1 MIHVSVGVSM
11 LAMKRMGSE
20 RVTDAVEPAV
30 AVCDWCGSPLPE
42 GARFC
47 PTCGAPVVRMD
58 RAEAGR
64 ASLQGDGPAAISER
78 KVVTV
83 LFADVVRST
92 ELAASL
98 DPERFSEVM
107 SSFFRMVERELS
119 SLRGRTE
126 KFVGDAVLA
135 VFGVP
140 HSHEDDAL
148 RAIRAAIIIRDRA
161 ARLGEELGLPV
172 PLRVRVGIAS
182 GPVAAAPEAAVWS
195 ASLRPLISGATVNMS
210 ARLQQAAEPGEIL
223 VGDTTRQLTRHAV
236 EFGEVRPVAAKGFG
250 EPLHGWP
257 VASLSARS
265 QRRTI
270 PMVGRI
276 QELRLLEHAFDRVRD
291 GSRAH
296 LVTVQGEPGIGKSRL
311 VEEFLAGLPPEV
323 KVLAGRTG
331 EYEEEVTF
339 APFAEMLR
347 RELGLDRDAPA
358 PALRDRLDE
367 VVGGCCEPSEVEQ
380 TAARLGIV
388 LALSEPSR
396 EERQFRSAELR
407 AGLVAFLEGLSRSG
421 PVVMVLEDLQA
432 ARPALLDVLEQVLQG
447 ARRLPV
453 MVVAVARDSL
463 LEHRPGWG
471 SQPDALALRL
481 ESLPDEEAVELA
493 RVAGES
499 VDEATAARIARH
511 AGGNPFFIVET
522 TGMML
527 DQHPEHV
534 AGYPHSHLLPPT
546 VQAVVASRIDHLP
559 EDAKDLIRKAAVFS
573 TSTFSESE
581 LPLVTEVREGVLQ
594 TLEEAEL
601 LVRDPDRPGE
611 WRFRHEMLREV
622 AYESL
627 PKRERE
633 RLHVGVVNGLEAAG
647 TAGRYPQT
655 VAWHLEQAARA
666 ALDLT
671 PNDRS
676 LADRAVSALAHA
688 GDVARW
694 RIESR
699 TAIDLYERALALAGN
714 EEGWGPR
721 ETRILSTRGEA
732 LYWLGR
738 FDEAAASLSRALEL
752 GKDDEWTV
760 AHGSRYL
767 ADIELN
773 VRGQPDPAEDLF
785 RQGLEA
791 ARKVGDL
798 WAEARTLLMA
808 AWVPFWRG
816 DYRAARAMFEEALE
830 IARANPKGDRWAEAR
845 ALTSLTSVIS
855 PTGDERECVA
865 LAEQALELGR
875 AMRDPFTQ
883 AVAEQSLGNSYRRMF
898 RLPEALASMDRAV
911 LTFREL
917 GARWEV
923 ASALGDRGNVR
934 RLMGDLETA
943 EEDVRET
950 IRMSRELG
958 ERSLITWTVDRLVL
972 ILILRGDLQG
982 ARAELADLV
991 ASVDPDDS
999 SFRESLLMSEAL
1011 VALAEGSTDTARDR
1025 AMGLFET
1032 HHRAAKRNEVAA
1044 TTWWIGRLFGSDAA
1058 GGEEA
1063 LEDARRTLE
1072 EAGWHQFVREPEML
1086 LEALGRTAL
1095 AN

>member
-1 MIHVSVGVSM
+1 M
-11 LAMKRMGSE
+11 LAMDSIGTGLGSE
-20 RVTDAVEPAV
+20 RMTDVVEPMQTA
-30 AVCDWCGSPLPE
+30 CDWCGSPLPAD
-42 GARFC
+42 ARFC
-47 PTCGAPVVRMD
+47 PTCGAPVAPAASD
-58 RAEAGR
+58 GEGR
-64 ASLQGDGPAAISER
+64 AAPAEGDGPAGITER

-107 SSFFRMVERELS
+107 SAFFRMVERELS

-140 HSHEDDAL
+140 HAHEDDAL

-161 ARLGEELGLPV
+161 VRLGEELGLPAA
-172 PLRVRVGIAS
+172 LRVRVGIAS
-182 GPVAAAPEAAVWS
+182 GPVAASPEASVWS
-195 ASLRPLISGATVNMS
+195 ASVRPLISGATVNVA
-210 ARLQQAAEPGEIL
+210 ARLQQAAGPGEVL
-223 VGDTTRQLTRHAV
+223 AGDTTRQLTRHSV

-250 EPLHGWP
+250 EPIHGWP

-270 PMVGRI
+270 PMVGRV
-276 QELRLLEHAFDRVRD
+276 QELRLLEHAFERVRD

-296 LVTVQGEPGIGKSRL
+296 LVTVLGEPGIGKSRL
-311 VEEFLAGLPPEV
+311 AEEFLAGLPGEV

-331 EYEEEVTF
+331 EFEEEVTF

-347 RELGLDRDAPA
+347 RELGMEREAPA
-358 PALRDRLDE
+358 EALGERLAE
-367 VVGGCCEPSEVEQ
+367 ITAGCCDPSEAEQ

-388 LALSEPSR
+388 LGLTEPPQ
-396 EERQFRSAELR
+396 EGRQFRAAEVR
-407 AGLVAFLEGLSRSG
+407 AGFLSFLEGLSHRG
-421 PVVMVLEDLQA
+421 PVVVVIEDLQS
-432 ARPALLDVLEQVLQG
+432 ARPAFLDVLEQVLQG
-447 ARRLPV
+447 ARMLPV

-463 LEHRPGWG
+463 LERRPGWG
-471 SQPDALALRL
+471 SHPDALTLRL
-481 ESLPDEEAVELA
+481 EPLPDGEAVELA

-499 VDEATAARIARH
+499 IDDATAARIARH

-527 DQHPEHV
+527 DEHPEHV

-559 EDAKDLIRKAAVFS
+559 EDAKDLIRKASVFS

-581 LPLVTEVREGVLQ
+581 LPLVTEVRDGVLQ
-594 TLEEAEL
+594 TLLDAEL
-601 LVRDPDRPGE
+601 LVRDLDRPGE

-633 RLHVGVVNGLEAAG
+633 RLHVRVVDGLEAAG
-647 TAGRYPQT
+647 TATRYPQT

-666 ALDLT
+666 ALDLDPSERT
-671 PNDRS
+671 

-699 TAIDLYERALALAGN
+699 TAIDLYERALALAGD
-714 EEGWGPR
+714 EVGWGSR
-721 ETRILSTRGEA
+721 ETRILSTRGES

-752 GKDDEWTV
+752 GKDDDWTV

-773 VRGQPDPAEDLF
+773 VRAQPEPAEDLF

-791 ARKVGDL
+791 ARRVGDL

-808 AWVPFWRG
+808 AWVPYWRG
-816 DYRAARAMFEEALE
+816 DYGAAGAMFEEALG
-830 IARANPKGDRWAEAR
+830 IARANPRGDRWAEAR

-855 PTGDERECVA
+855 PTGEEPECVA

-883 AVAEQSLGNSYRRMF
+883 AVAEQSLGNSYRRML

-911 LTFREL
+911 RTFREL
-917 GARWEV
+917 GARWEL

-934 RLMGDLETA
+934 RLMGDLAAA

-950 IRMSRELG
+950 IRLSRELG

-972 ILILRGDLQG
+972 ILVLRGDLRG
-982 ARAELADLV
+982 ARTELAELV
-991 ASVDPDDS
+991 ASVDPDDP
-999 SFRESLLMSEAL
+999 SFRESVLMSEAL
-1011 VALAEGSTDTARDR
+1011 VALAEGDTDTARDR

-1032 HHRAAKRNEVAA
+1032 HRRAAKRNEVAA
-1044 TTWWIGRLFGSDAA
+1044 TTWWIGRLFGPDAA

-1063 LEDARRTLE
+1063 VEEARRSLE
-1072 EAGWHQFVREPEML
+1072 AAAWRQFIEEPEML
-1086 LEALGRTAL
+1086 LRALVAQTPAR
-1095 AN
+1095 

>member
-1 MIHVSVGVSM
+1 V
-11 LAMKRMGSE
+11 A
-20 RVTDAVEPAV
+20 PA
-30 AVCDWCGSPLPE
+30 ASDGE
-42 GARFC
+42 
-47 PTCGAPVVRMD
+47 
-58 RAEAGR
+58 GR
-64 ASLQGDGPAAISER
+64 AAPAEGDGPAGITER

-107 SSFFRMVERELS
+107 SAFFRMVERELS

-140 HSHEDDAL
+140 HAHEDDAL

-161 ARLGEELGLPV
+161 VRLGEELGLPAA
-172 PLRVRVGIAS
+172 LRVRVGIAS
-182 GPVAAAPEAAVWS
+182 GPVAASPEASVWS
-195 ASLRPLISGATVNMS
+195 ASVRPLISGATVNVA
-210 ARLQQAAEPGEIL
+210 ARLQQAAGPGEVL
-223 VGDTTRQLTRHAV
+223 AGDTTRQLTRHSV

-250 EPLHGWP
+250 EPIHGWP

-270 PMVGRI
+270 PMVGRV
-276 QELRLLEHAFDRVRD
+276 QELRLLEHAFERVRD

-296 LVTVQGEPGIGKSRL
+296 LVTVLGEPGIGKSRL
-311 VEEFLAGLPPEV
+311 AEEFLAGLPGEV

-331 EYEEEVTF
+331 EFEEEVTF

-347 RELGLDRDAPA
+347 RELGMEREAPA
-358 PALRDRLDE
+358 EALGERLAE
-367 VVGGCCEPSEVEQ
+367 ITAGCCDPSEAEQ

-388 LALSEPSR
+388 LGLTEPPQ
-396 EERQFRSAELR
+396 EGRQFRAAEVR
-407 AGLVAFLEGLSRSG
+407 AGFLSFLEGLSHRG
-421 PVVMVLEDLQA
+421 PVVVVIEDLQS
-432 ARPALLDVLEQVLQG
+432 ARPAFLDVLEQVLQG
-447 ARRLPV
+447 ARMLPV

-463 LEHRPGWG
+463 LERRPGWG
-471 SQPDALALRL
+471 SHPDALTLRL
-481 ESLPDEEAVELA
+481 EPLPDGEAVELA

-499 VDEATAARIARH
+499 IDDATAARIARH

-527 DQHPEHV
+527 DEHPEHV

-559 EDAKDLIRKAAVFS
+559 EDAKDLIRKASVFS

-581 LPLVTEVREGVLQ
+581 LPLVTEVRDGVLQ
-594 TLEEAEL
+594 TLLDAEL

-633 RLHVGVVNGLEAAG
+633 RLHVRVVDGLEAAG
-647 TAGRYPQT
+647 TATRYPQT

-666 ALDLT
+666 ALDLDPSERT
-671 PNDRS
+671 

-699 TAIDLYERALALAGN
+699 TAIDLYERALALAGD
-714 EEGWGPR
+714 EVGWGSR
-721 ETRILSTRGEA
+721 ETRILSTRGES

-752 GKDDEWTV
+752 GKDDDWTV

-773 VRGQPDPAEDLF
+773 VRAQPEPAEDLF

-791 ARKVGDL
+791 ARRVGDL

-808 AWVPFWRG
+808 AWVPYWRG
-816 DYRAARAMFEEALE
+816 DYGAAGAMFEEALG
-830 IARANPKGDRWAEAR
+830 IARANPRGDRWAEAR

-855 PTGDERECVA
+855 PTGEEPECVA

-883 AVAEQSLGNSYRRMF
+883 AVAEQSLGNSYRRML

-911 LTFREL
+911 RTFREL
-917 GARWEV
+917 GARWEL

-934 RLMGDLETA
+934 RLMGDLAAA

-950 IRMSRELG
+950 IRLSRELG

-972 ILILRGDLQG
+972 ILVLRGDLRG
-982 ARAELADLV
+982 ARTELAELV
-991 ASVDPDDS
+991 ASVDPDDP
-999 SFRESLLMSEAL
+999 SFRESVLMSEAL
-1011 VALAEGSTDTARDR
+1011 VALAEGDTDTARDR

-1032 HHRAAKRNEVAA
+1032 HRRAAKRNEVAA
-1044 TTWWIGRLFGSDAA
+1044 TTWWIGRLFGPDAA

-1063 LEDARRTLE
+1063 VEEARRSLE
-1072 EAGWHQFVREPEML
+1072 AAAWRQFIEEPEML
-1086 LEALGRTAL
+1086 LRALVAQTPAR
-1095 AN
+1095 

>member
-1 MIHVSVGVSM
+1 MIPVSVGVLM
-11 LAMKRMGSE
+11 LAMDSIGTGLGSE
-20 RVTDAVEPAV
+20 RMTDVVEPMQTA
-30 AVCDWCGSPLPE
+30 CDWCGSPLPAD
-42 GARFC
+42 ARFC
-47 PTCGAPVVRMD
+47 PTCGAPVAPAASD
-58 RAEAGR
+58 GEGR
-64 ASLQGDGPAAISER
+64 AAPAEGDGPAGITER

-107 SSFFRMVERELS
+107 SAFFRMVERELS

-140 HSHEDDAL
+140 HAHEDDAL

-161 ARLGEELGLPV
+161 VRLGEELGLPAA
-172 PLRVRVGIAS
+172 LRVRVGIAS
-182 GPVAAAPEAAVWS
+182 GPVAASPEASVWS
-195 ASLRPLISGATVNMS
+195 ASVRPLISGATVNVA
-210 ARLQQAAEPGEIL
+210 ARLQQAAGPGEVL
-223 VGDTTRQLTRHAV
+223 AGDTTRQLTRHSV

-250 EPLHGWP
+250 EPIHGWP

-270 PMVGRI
+270 PMVGRV
-276 QELRLLEHAFDRVRD
+276 QELRLLEHAFERVRD

-296 LVTVQGEPGIGKSRL
+296 LVTVLGEPGIGKSRL
-311 VEEFLAGLPPEV
+311 AEEFLAGLPGEV

-331 EYEEEVTF
+331 EFEEEVTF

-347 RELGLDRDAPA
+347 RELGMEREAPA
-358 PALRDRLDE
+358 EALGERLAE
-367 VVGGCCEPSEVEQ
+367 ITAGCCDPSEAEQ

-388 LALSEPSR
+388 LGLTEPPQ
-396 EERQFRSAELR
+396 EGRQFRAAEVR
-407 AGLVAFLEGLSRSG
+407 AGFLSFLEGLSHRG
-421 PVVMVLEDLQA
+421 PVVVVIEDLQS
-432 ARPALLDVLEQVLQG
+432 ARPAFLDVLEQVLQG
-447 ARRLPV
+447 ARMLPV

-463 LEHRPGWG
+463 LERRPGWG
-471 SQPDALALRL
+471 SHPDALTLRL
-481 ESLPDEEAVELA
+481 EPLPDGEAVELA

-499 VDEATAARIARH
+499 IDDATAARIARH

-527 DQHPEHV
+527 DEHPEHV

-559 EDAKDLIRKAAVFS
+559 EDAKDLIRKASVFS

-581 LPLVTEVREGVLQ
+581 LPLVTEVRDGVLQ
-594 TLEEAEL
+594 TLLDAEL
-601 LVRDPDRPGE
+601 LVRDLDRPGE

-633 RLHVGVVNGLEAAG
+633 RLHVRVVDGLEAAG
-647 TAGRYPQT
+647 TATRYPQT

-666 ALDLT
+666 ALDLDPSERT
-671 PNDRS
+671 

-699 TAIDLYERALALAGN
+699 TAIDLYERALALAGD
-714 EEGWGPR
+714 EVGWGSR
-721 ETRILSTRGEA
+721 ETRILSTRGES

-752 GKDDEWTV
+752 GKDDDWTV

-773 VRGQPDPAEDLF
+773 VRAQPEPAEDLF

-791 ARKVGDL
+791 ARRVGDL

-808 AWVPFWRG
+808 AWVPYWRG
-816 DYRAARAMFEEALE
+816 DYGAAGAMFEEALG
-830 IARANPKGDRWAEAR
+830 IARAPWPNRPLSWGGPCGTRSRRPWPNSPWATPIAGCCACPR
-845 ALTSLTSVIS
+845 HW
-855 PTGDERECVA
+855 PPWTGPS
-865 LAEQALELGR
+865 GR
-875 AMRDPFTQ
+875 FGSSGPGG
-883 AVAEQSLGNSYRRMF
+883 SW
-898 RLPEALASMDRAV
+898 P
-911 LTFREL
+911 
-917 GARWEV
+917 ARWGTGGT
-923 ASALGDRGNVR
+923 S
-934 RLMGDLETA
+934 
-943 EEDVRET
+943 
-950 IRMSRELG
+950 
-958 ERSLITWTVDRLVL
+958 
-972 ILILRGDLQG
+972 G
-982 ARAELADLV
+982 A
-991 ASVDPDDS
+991 
-999 SFRESLLMSEAL
+999 
-1011 VALAEGSTDTARDR
+1011 
-1025 AMGLFET
+1025 
-1032 HHRAAKRNEVAA
+1032 
-1044 TTWWIGRLFGSDAA
+1044 
-1058 GGEEA
+1058 
-1063 LEDARRTLE
+1063 
-1072 EAGWHQFVREPEML
+1072 
-1086 LEALGRTAL
+1086 
-1095 AN
+1095 

>member
-1 MIHVSVGVSM
+1 MDSIGTG
-11 LAMKRMGSE
+11 LGSE
-20 RVTDAVEPAV
+20 RMTDVVEPMQTA
-30 AVCDWCGSPLPE
+30 CDWCGSPLPAD
-42 GARFC
+42 ARFC
-47 PTCGAPVVRMD
+47 PTCGAPVAPAASD
-58 RAEAGR
+58 GEGR
-64 ASLQGDGPAAISER
+64 AAPAEGDGPAGITER

-107 SSFFRMVERELS
+107 SAFFRMVERELS

-140 HSHEDDAL
+140 HAHEDDAL

-161 ARLGEELGLPV
+161 VRLGEELGLPAA
-172 PLRVRVGIAS
+172 LRVRVGIAS
-182 GPVAAAPEAAVWS
+182 GPVAASPEASVWS
-195 ASLRPLISGATVNMS
+195 ASVRPLISGATVNVA
-210 ARLQQAAEPGEIL
+210 ARLQQAAGPGEVL
-223 VGDTTRQLTRHAV
+223 AGDTTRQLTRHSV

-250 EPLHGWP
+250 EPIHGWP

-270 PMVGRI
+270 PMVGRV
-276 QELRLLEHAFDRVRD
+276 QELRLLEHAFERVRD

-296 LVTVQGEPGIGKSRL
+296 LVTVLGEPGIGKSRL
-311 VEEFLAGLPPEV
+311 AEEFLAGLPGEV

-331 EYEEEVTF
+331 EFEEEVTF

-347 RELGLDRDAPA
+347 RELGMEREAPA
-358 PALRDRLDE
+358 EALGERLAE
-367 VVGGCCEPSEVEQ
+367 ITAGCCDPSEAEQ

-388 LALSEPSR
+388 LGLTEPPQ
-396 EERQFRSAELR
+396 EGRQFRAAEVR
-407 AGLVAFLEGLSRSG
+407 AGFLSFLEGLSHRG
-421 PVVMVLEDLQA
+421 PVVVVIEDLQS
-432 ARPALLDVLEQVLQG
+432 ARPAFLDVLEQVLQG
-447 ARRLPV
+447 ARMLPV

-463 LEHRPGWG
+463 LERRPGWG
-471 SQPDALALRL
+471 SHPDALTLRL
-481 ESLPDEEAVELA
+481 EPLPDGEAVELA

-499 VDEATAARIARH
+499 IDDATAARIARH

-527 DQHPEHV
+527 DEHPEHV

-559 EDAKDLIRKAAVFS
+559 EDAKDLIRKASVFS

-581 LPLVTEVREGVLQ
+581 LPLVTEVRDGVLQ
-594 TLEEAEL
+594 TLLDAEL
-601 LVRDPDRPGE
+601 LVRDLDRPGE

-633 RLHVGVVNGLEAAG
+633 RLHVRVVDGLEAAG
-647 TAGRYPQT
+647 TATRYPQT

-666 ALDLT
+666 ALDLDPSERT
-671 PNDRS
+671 

-699 TAIDLYERALALAGN
+699 TAIDLYERALALAGD
-714 EEGWGPR
+714 EVGWGSR
-721 ETRILSTRGEA
+721 ETRILSTRGES

-752 GKDDEWTV
+752 GKDDDWTV

-773 VRGQPDPAEDLF
+773 VRAQPEPAEDLF

-791 ARKVGDL
+791 ARRVGDL

-808 AWVPFWRG
+808 AWVPYWRG
-816 DYRAARAMFEEALE
+816 DYGAAGAMFEEALG
-830 IARANPKGDRWAEAR
+830 IARANPRGDRWAEAR

-855 PTGDERECVA
+855 PTGEEPECVA

-883 AVAEQSLGNSYRRMF
+883 AVAEQSLGNSYRRML

-911 LTFREL
+911 RTFREL
-917 GARWEV
+917 GARWEL

-934 RLMGDLETA
+934 RLMGDLAAA

-950 IRMSRELG
+950 IRLSRELG

-972 ILILRGDLQG
+972 ILVLRGDLRG
-982 ARAELADLV
+982 ARTELAELV
-991 ASVDPDDS
+991 ASVDPDDP
-999 SFRESLLMSEAL
+999 SFRESVLMSEAL
-1011 VALAEGSTDTARDR
+1011 VALAEGDTDTARDR

-1032 HHRAAKRNEVAA
+1032 HRRAAKRNEVAA
-1044 TTWWIGRLFGSDAA
+1044 TTWWIGRLFGPDAA

-1063 LEDARRTLE
+1063 VEEARRSLE
-1072 EAGWHQFVREPEML
+1072 AAAWRQFIEEPEML
-1086 LEALGRTAL
+1086 LRALVAQTPAR
-1095 AN
+1095 

>member
-1 MIHVSVGVSM
+1 M
-11 LAMKRMGSE
+11 LAMDSIGTGLGSE
-20 RVTDAVEPAV
+20 RMTDVVEPMQTA
-30 AVCDWCGSPLPE
+30 CDWCGSPLPAD
-42 GARFC
+42 ARFC
-47 PTCGAPVVRMD
+47 PTCGAPVAPAASD
-58 RAEAGR
+58 GEGR
-64 ASLQGDGPAAISER
+64 AAPAEGDGPAGITER

-107 SSFFRMVERELS
+107 SAFFRMVERELS

-140 HSHEDDAL
+140 HAHEDDAL

-161 ARLGEELGLPV
+161 VRLGEELGLPAA
-172 PLRVRVGIAS
+172 LRVRVGIAS
-182 GPVAAAPEAAVWS
+182 GPVAASPEASVWS
-195 ASLRPLISGATVNMS
+195 ASVRPLISGATVNVA
-210 ARLQQAAEPGEIL
+210 ARLQQAAGPGEVL
-223 VGDTTRQLTRHAV
+223 AGDTTRQLTRHSV

-250 EPLHGWP
+250 EPIHGWP

-270 PMVGRI
+270 PMVGRV
-276 QELRLLEHAFDRVRD
+276 QELRLLEHAFERVRD

-296 LVTVQGEPGIGKSRL
+296 LVTVLGEPGIGKSRL
-311 VEEFLAGLPPEV
+311 AEEFLAGLPGEV

-331 EYEEEVTF
+331 EFEEEVTF

-347 RELGLDRDAPA
+347 RELGMEREAPA
-358 PALRDRLDE
+358 EALGERLAE
-367 VVGGCCEPSEVEQ
+367 ITAGCCDPSEAEQ

-388 LALSEPSR
+388 LGLTEPPQ
-396 EERQFRSAELR
+396 EGRQFRAAEVR
-407 AGLVAFLEGLSRSG
+407 AGFLSFLEGLSHQG
-421 PVVMVLEDLQA
+421 PVVVVIEDLQS
-432 ARPALLDVLEQVLQG
+432 ARPAFLDVLEQVLQG
-447 ARRLPV
+447 ARMLPV

-463 LEHRPGWG
+463 LERRPGWG
-471 SQPDALALRL
+471 SHPDALTLRL
-481 ESLPDEEAVELA
+481 EPLPDGEAVELA

-499 VDEATAARIARH
+499 IDDATAARIARH

-527 DQHPEHV
+527 DEHPEHV

-559 EDAKDLIRKAAVFS
+559 EDAKDLIRKASVFS

-581 LPLVTEVREGVLQ
+581 LPLVTEVRDGVLQ
-594 TLEEAEL
+594 TLLDAEL
-601 LVRDPDRPGE
+601 LVRDLDRPGE

-633 RLHVGVVNGLEAAG
+633 RLHVRVVDGLEAAG
-647 TAGRYPQT
+647 TATRYPQT

-666 ALDLT
+666 ALDLDPSERT
-671 PNDRS
+671 

-699 TAIDLYERALALAGN
+699 TAIDLYERALALAGD
-714 EEGWGPR
+714 EVGWGSR
-721 ETRILSTRGEA
+721 ETRILSTRGES

-752 GKDDEWTV
+752 GKDDDWTV

-773 VRGQPDPAEDLF
+773 VRAQPEPAEDLF

-791 ARKVGDL
+791 ARRVGDL

-808 AWVPFWRG
+808 AWVPYWRG
-816 DYRAARAMFEEALE
+816 DYGAAGAMFEEALG
-830 IARANPKGDRWAEAR
+830 IARANPRGDRWAEAR

-855 PTGDERECVA
+855 PTGEEPECVA

-883 AVAEQSLGNSYRRMF
+883 AVAEQSLGNSYRRML

-911 LTFREL
+911 RTFREL
-917 GARWEV
+917 GARWEL

-934 RLMGDLETA
+934 RLMGDLAAA

-950 IRMSRELG
+950 IRLSRELG

-972 ILILRGDLQG
+972 ILVLRGDLRG
-982 ARAELADLV
+982 ARTELAELV
-991 ASVDPDDS
+991 ASVDPDDP
-999 SFRESLLMSEAL
+999 SFRESVLMSEAL
-1011 VALAEGSTDTARDR
+1011 VALAEGDTDTARDR

-1032 HHRAAKRNEVAA
+1032 HRRAAKRNEVAA
-1044 TTWWIGRLFGSDAA
+1044 TTWWIGRLFGPDAA

-1063 LEDARRTLE
+1063 VEEARRSLE
-1072 EAGWHQFVREPEML
+1072 AAAWRQFIEEPEML
-1086 LEALGRTAL
+1086 LRALVAQTPAR
-1095 AN
+1095 